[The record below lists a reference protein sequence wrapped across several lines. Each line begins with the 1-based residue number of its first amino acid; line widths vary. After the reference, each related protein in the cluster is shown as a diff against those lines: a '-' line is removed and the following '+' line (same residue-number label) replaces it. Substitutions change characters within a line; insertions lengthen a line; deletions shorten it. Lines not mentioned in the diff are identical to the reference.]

1 MRIRAHRH
9 GWPSPG
15 QHLKPSPL
23 ISSPLCALDVS
34 VSGPLSNGGEENRMP
49 NPADNAASSTEIIP
63 AGHAAFTAEE
73 EFGGHRSG
81 TSTGLAGVSVAAL
94 GVVFGDIGTSPVYTF
109 RECFNPEHGF
119 PLDSEHV
126 LGVLSMIFW
135 ALIIVVA
142 VKYVLLI
149 MRADNQG
156 EGGILALLAL
166 ALEAARSERSRN
178 LLVLLALGGAA
189 LFYGDS
195 MITPAISVLSAVEGI
210 GVATPVLNRFVLPL
224 TIVVLLALFLFQ
236 KGGTE
241 RVGRLFG
248 PVMVLWF
255 TVIAASGML
264 QIAKAPQV
272 LAALNPMHAAGIFV
286 AAPAAGFVVLGAVA
300 LAITGGEALYA
311 DMGHFG
317 RFPIK
322 LAWFGLVLP
331 ALVLNYFGQGALILG
346 DKTAIENPFFRM
358 VPGWGLFPLVLL
370 STAATVIASQAV
382 ISGAFSL
389 SRQAIQLGLMPP
401 LDLFQTSARA
411 RGQIYISQVNWLL
424 LIAVLA
430 LVLGFQSSSALASA
444 YGFAVTGT
452 MTITTVLAGAVM
464 RGVWRWQWP
473 MIAIVLVP
481 ILTVDLAL
489 FGANALKIP
498 SGGWFPLVIGL
509 VVFTIMT
516 TWRAGRRLVR
526 TRLVSETVPLA
537 SFLATCE
544 EIPEARVSGTAVF
557 LTTQT
562 ELVPVTLLR
571 NLKHNKVL
579 HRAVLLVR
587 VVTENIPRVAST
599 DRIKARAL
607 GSGFWMIEA
616 HFGFAQT
623 PNVPRELARTEIT
636 GLELDPSQ
644 LSFFVGRTNVTSS
657 LRPGMARWRER
668 VYSGLVRIAT
678 RPTEFFCIPPD
689 RVIELGAEVEI

>member
-1 MRIRAHRH
+1 M
-9 GWPSPG
+9 
-15 QHLKPSPL
+15 
-23 ISSPLCALDVS
+23 
-34 VSGPLSNGGEENRMP
+34 
-49 NPADNAASSTEIIP
+49 ASRTGNTATSTELIP
-63 AGHAAFTAEE
+63 AGHAALTAEE
-73 EFGGHRSG
+73 ELGEHQSD
-81 TSTGLAGVSVAAL
+81 TSAGLAGLSVAAL

-109 RECFNPEHGF
+109 RECFNPERGL
-119 PLDSEHV
+119 PLDAEHV

-166 ALEAARSERSRN
+166 ALEAARSERLRT

-210 GVATPVLNRFVLPL
+210 GIATPVLNRFVLPV

-236 KGGTE
+236 KGGTG

-248 PVMVLWF
+248 PVMILWF
-255 TVIAASGML
+255 AALAVSGVF
-264 QIAKAPQV
+264 QIAEAPRV
-272 LAALNPMHAAGIFV
+272 LAALNPAHAVGIFV

-317 RFPIK
+317 RFPIR
-322 LAWFGLVLP
+322 LAWFALVLP

-346 DKTAIENPFFRM
+346 DKSAIENPFFRM
-358 VPGWGLFPLVLL
+358 VPDWGLSPLVLL

-401 LDLFQTSARA
+401 LDLFQTSTRA
-411 RGQIYISQVNWLL
+411 HGQIYIPQVNWLL
-424 LIAVLA
+424 MIAVLA

-473 MIAIVLVP
+473 TVAVVLVP
-481 ILTVDLAL
+481 IMTVDLAL

-516 TWRAGRRLVR
+516 TWRAGRRLVQ
-526 TRLVSETVPLA
+526 TRLASETVPLA
-537 SFLATCE
+537 SFLATCDE
-544 EIPEARVSGTAVF
+544 AVEARVSGTAVF

-579 HRAVLLVR
+579 HRTVLLVR
-587 VVTENIPRVAST
+587 VVTENIPRVAGA
-599 DRIKARAL
+599 DRIKAREL
-607 GSGFWMIEA
+607 GSGFWQIEA

-623 PNVPRELARTEIT
+623 PNVPRELGRADIQ
-636 GLELDPSQ
+636 GLELNPNQ
-644 LSFFVGRTNVTSS
+644 LSFFVGRANVKSS
-657 LRPGMARWRER
+657 PRPGMARWRER
-668 VYSGLVRIAT
+668 LYSGLARIAT
-678 RPTEFFCIPPD
+678 RPTDFFRIPPD

>member
-1 MRIRAHRH
+1 M
-9 GWPSPG
+9 
-15 QHLKPSPL
+15 
-23 ISSPLCALDVS
+23 
-34 VSGPLSNGGEENRMP
+34 
-49 NPADNAASSTEIIP
+49 ASRTGNTATSTELIP
-63 AGHAAFTAEE
+63 AGHAALTAEE
-73 EFGGHRSG
+73 ELGEHQSD
-81 TSTGLAGVSVAAL
+81 TSAGLAGLSVAAL

-109 RECFNPEHGF
+109 RECFNPERGL
-119 PLDSEHV
+119 PLDAEHV

-166 ALEAARSERSRN
+166 ALEAARSERLRT

-210 GVATPVLNRFVLPL
+210 GIATPVLNRFVLPV

-236 KGGTE
+236 KGGTG

-248 PVMVLWF
+248 PVMILWF
-255 TVIAASGML
+255 AVLAVSGLL
-264 QIAKAPQV
+264 QIAEAPRV
-272 LAALNPMHAAGIFV
+272 LAALNPAHAVGIFV

-317 RFPIK
+317 RFPIR
-322 LAWFGLVLP
+322 LAWFALVLP

-346 DKTAIENPFFRM
+346 DKSAIENPFFRM
-358 VPGWGLFPLVLL
+358 VPDWGLSPLVLL

-401 LDLFQTSARA
+401 LDLFQTSTRA
-411 RGQIYISQVNWLL
+411 HGQIYIPQVNWLL
-424 LIAVLA
+424 MIAVLA

-473 MIAIVLVP
+473 TVAVVLVP
-481 ILTVDLAL
+481 IMTVDLAL

-516 TWRAGRRLVR
+516 TWRAGRRLVQ
-526 TRLVSETVPLA
+526 TRLASETVPLA
-537 SFLATCE
+537 SFLATCDE
-544 EIPEARVSGTAVF
+544 AVEARVSGTAVF

-579 HRAVLLVR
+579 HRTVLLVR
-587 VVTENIPRVAST
+587 VVTENIPRVAGA
-599 DRIKARAL
+599 DRIKAREL
-607 GSGFWMIEA
+607 GSGFWQIEA

-623 PNVPRELARTEIT
+623 PNVPRELGRADIQ
-636 GLELDPSQ
+636 GLELNPNQ
-644 LSFFVGRTNVTSS
+644 LSFFVGRANVKSS
-657 LRPGMARWRER
+657 PRPGMARWRER
-668 VYSGLVRIAT
+668 LYSGLARIAT
-678 RPTEFFCIPPD
+678 RPTDFFRIPPD